1 MTRDIADKTAATGT
15 IRKTP
20 VITRAS
26 LDNRRKDLS
35 QKKNKRRGN
44 SKGTAKG
51 VAKKATQPTTTG
63 QDGER
68 NQPSQNQ

>member
-1 MTRDIADKTAATGT
+1 MIRDVADKTAADKTVADKTAADKTAATGT

-35 QKKNKRRGN
+35 HKKNKRRGN
-44 SKGTAKG
+44 SKGAAKG
-51 VAKKATQPTTTG
+51 VAKKPT
-63 QDGER
+63 
-68 NQPSQNQ
+68 